1 MIIKEQ
7 KYTNK
12 NKLYYRGLADDDKSA
27 KFYKETYLTTRLSYA
42 LAYSFGLNGIVEVY
56 RLKDTANIF
65 NMRSKTDEGNLR
77 KFCCLN
83 NNMGWVFKYF
93 DKLKTNDWLAV
104 SKKPE
109 NRKKLVD
116 AIKQLGYDGY
126 FNFEI
131 DKERYEI
138 LKNKTFC
145 NFSVLQVSSPSVAI
159 FDINKSCERVAVYNK
174 KEDFEK
180 LPEIKEIKEQEKSYI
195 TTNINNF
202 GNKNNEEIFEILR
215 ERIFTLTDKELADC
229 IASANM
235 MENKEKQIIEEKIY
249 LDNIRERIIKRSKGL
264 FY

>member
-1 MIIKEQ
+1 MIINEQ

-12 NKLYYRGLADDDKSA
+12 SRLYYRGLVDDDKSA

-56 RLKDTANIF
+56 KLKDTANIF
-65 NMRSKTDEGNLR
+65 NMRSKTDEGKLR
-77 KFCCLN
+77 KFCYL
-83 NNMGWVFKYF
+83 NNMGSFLKYF
-93 DKLKTNDWLAV
+93 DKLKTNDWLTV
-104 SKKPE
+104 SKYSE
-109 NRKKLVD
+109 SRRKLID

-131 DKERYEI
+131 DRERYES
-138 LKNKTFC
+138 LKNKMFC
-145 NFSVLQVSSPSVAI
+145 NFSVLQINSPSVAV

-202 GNKNNEEIFEILR
+202 ESKTNEEIFELLRRRIL
-215 ERIFTLTDKELADC
+215 TLTDKELADC
-229 IASANM
+229 IISANTK
-235 MENKEKQIIEEKIY
+235 ENREKQLVEENIY
-249 LDNIRERIIKRSKGL
+249 LDNIRQRINKRSKGL
-264 FY
+264 FC